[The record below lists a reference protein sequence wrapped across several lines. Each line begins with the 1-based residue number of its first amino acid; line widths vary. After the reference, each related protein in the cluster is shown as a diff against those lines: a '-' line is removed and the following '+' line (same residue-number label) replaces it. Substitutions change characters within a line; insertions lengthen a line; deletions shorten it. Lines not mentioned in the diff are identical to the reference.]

1 MGYTKQASKFLKEHG
16 YEKVESIEI
25 IRTPLSSKID
35 TLLNLIT
42 LGKFTEAKSK
52 AEYDK
57 LFHLAIIVET
67 KQGHYM
73 MEKNENIRLGAV
85 KNITSQTERKYAIP
99 KNTAVHQLLDRAQ
112 HLQGDHDYFTY
123 SAFQNNCQSFVLS
136 VLKGSHIASKEL
148 QDFVKQNPAKI
159 LEHLPAYTNKLA
171 NILTD
176 LASIFGHH
184 IEKQDTPQPTGI
196 HLQPNY
202 KVLSVH
208 LSKEHFTEEE
218 AKLWV
223 AQNKFKVTT
232 PQDYPQHYVFR
243 QMPLDLIKA
252 GHYTPK
258 RIKIDNGFLVVA
270 YN

>member
-159 LEHLPAYTNKLA
+159 LEHLPVYTNKLA

-176 LASIFGHH
+176 LYSVIILRNRIHPNPQAFIFNRTTKSYRFIYLRNTSLKKKQNYGLLKINSKLPHHKTIHSI
-184 IEKQDTPQPTGI
+184 TC
-196 HLQPNY
+196 
-202 KVLSVH
+202 SVKC
-208 LSKEHFTEEE
+208 L
-218 AKLWV
+218 
-223 AQNKFKVTT
+223 
-232 PQDYPQHYVFR
+232 
-243 QMPLDLIKA
+243 
-252 GHYTPK
+252 
-258 RIKIDNGFLVVA
+258 
-270 YN
+270 